1 MKVRSNRL
9 YICYVTANRLEALTP
24 ALTSCCKG
32 PGYKSP
38 LDAMRNGPRETIVY
52 VPCIVPPDSRQNR
65 CNYLATV
72 DVDPQSITYGK
83 VGLPISVGESII
95 MITDNCFIKSY
106 NFVTQVKIIH
116 CSVQTAI
123 VTKTCTCCR
132 TNQNH
137 QDPNTDARML
147 KLQRFNR
154 KTHGFRTFLTL
165 RTPHMEQSPPR
176 HQALCYS
183 FPSNANSR
191 HFSF

>member
-83 VGLPISVGESII
+83 VGLPISAVTFCKVGLPIS
-95 MITDNCFIKSY
+95 
-106 NFVTQVKIIH
+106 
-116 CSVQTAI
+116 AI
-123 VTKTCTCCR
+123 CQGR
-132 TNQNH
+132 
-137 QDPNTDARML
+137 
-147 KLQRFNR
+147 
-154 KTHGFRTFLTL
+154 
-165 RTPHMEQSPPR
+165 PPD
-176 HQALCYS
+176 LC
-183 FPSNANSR
+183 
-191 HFSF
+191 HHL